1 VGKHLNRAKTH
12 FGTDTRGL
20 LEGGRYALLHT
31 RSMEFDDLRAYVPG
45 DDVRDIDWKASARSG
60 SVLIKRFVSEKHH
73 KILLVADAGRNMSA
87 LAPSGEYKR
96 DVAAHIMGAVGLI
109 GLRRSD
115 QIGMVYGDR
124 RGSVNVPQRRGEPH
138 IEGLLHRWYQ
148 HSMTDPGASNVTAQ
162 LDYVATHY
170 RHTMLIIVVS
180 DEPDIGRHRD
190 DPLSQVLVR
199 LGARHDIMW
208 AMVSDMPAVGPDNT
222 DGFDVATGR
231 FVLNGADLGPRVV
244 TAYRR
249 AEQARRSRL
258 GTFLTAHSVS
268 HATIAGSDDI
278 RRELVGLTEASA
290 RAG

>member
-1 VGKHLNRAKTH
+1 MGKHLNRAKAH
-12 FGTDTRGL
+12 FGGDTRGL

-31 RSMEFDDLRAYVPG
+31 RSMEFDDLRPYVPG

-87 LAPSGEYKR
+87 LAPSGECKR
-96 DVAAHIMGAVGLI
+96 DIAAHIMGAVGLI

-124 RGSVNVPQRRGEPH
+124 RGCVNITQQRGESH
-138 IEGLLHRWYQ
+138 VEGLLHRWYQ
-148 HSMTDPGASNVTAQ
+148 HTTTEPGASDITAQ

-180 DEPDIGRHRD
+180 DEPDID
-190 DPLSQVLVR
+190 DRLSTVLTRVS
-199 LGARHDIMW
+199 ARHDIMW
-208 AMVSDMPAVGPDNT
+208 AMVSDMPAVGPDDT
-222 DGFDVATGR
+222 DGYDVATGR

-244 TAYRR
+244 AAYRR
-249 AEQARRSRL
+249 AERGRRARLRA
-258 GTFLTAHSVS
+258 FLTGHAIP
-268 HATIAGSDDI
+268 HATVGASNDI
-278 RRELVGLTEASA
+278 RRELVGLTEVAA

>member
-1 VGKHLNRAKTH
+1 MGKHLNQAKAH

-20 LEGGRYALLHT
+20 LEGGRYTLLHT
-31 RSMEFDDLRAYVPG
+31 RSMEFDDLRPYVPG

-73 KILLVADAGRNMSA
+73 KILLVADAGRNMTA

-96 DVAAHIMGAVGLI
+96 DVAAHTMGAVGLI

-124 RGSVNVPQRRGEPH
+124 RGSVNIPQRRGEPH

-148 HSMTDPGASNVTAQ
+148 HTMTDPGASRITAQ

-170 RHTMLIIVVS
+170 RHSMLVIVVS
-180 DEPDIGRHRD
+180 DEPEVD
-190 DPLSQVLVR
+190 DQLDSLLAELS
-199 LGARHDIMW
+199 ARHDIMW
-208 AMVSDMPAVGPDNT
+208 AMVADMPAVGPDNT

-244 TAYRR
+244 AAYRR
-249 AEQARRSRL
+249 AEQTRRDRL
-258 GTFLTAHSVS
+258 DAFLTGHAIA
-268 HATIAGSDDI
+268 HATIAGSDNI
-278 RRELVGLTEASA
+278 RRELVALSETAA

>member
-1 VGKHLNRAKTH
+1 LGKHLNRAKTH

-60 SVLIKRFVSEKHH
+60 SVLIKRFVSEMHH

-124 RGSVNVPQRRGEPH
+124 RGSVNIPQRRGEQH
-138 IEGLLHRWYQ
+138 IEGLLHRWY
-148 HSMTDPGASNVTAQ
+148 HHTMADPGASNVTAQ

-180 DEPDIGRHRD
+180 DEPDVDRD

-249 AEQARRSRL
+249 AEQARRDRL
-258 GTFLTAHSVS
+258 GAFLTTHSVA

-278 RRELVGLTEASA
+278 RRKLVGLTEASA

>member
-1 VGKHLNRAKTH
+1 MGKHLNRAKAF

-31 RSMEFDDLRAYVPG
+31 RSVEFDDLRPYVPG
-45 DDVRDIDWKASARSG
+45 DDIRDIDWKASARSG
-60 SVLIKRFVSEKHH
+60 DVLIKRFVSEKHH

-87 LAPSGEYKR
+87 LAPSLECKR
-96 DVAAHIMGAVGLI
+96 DIAAHIMGAVGLI

-124 RGSVNVPQRRGEPH
+124 RGCVNIPQQRGESH

-148 HSMTDPGASNVTAQ
+148 HTTTAPGASDVIAQ
-162 LDYVATHY
+162 LNYVATHY

-180 DEPDIGRHRD
+180 DEPDAD
-190 DPLSQVLVR
+190 ER
-199 LGARHDIMW
+199 LGRALTGLIGRHDIMW

-222 DGFDVATGR
+222 DGYDVDTGR

-249 AEQARRSRL
+249 AERQRRDRL
-258 GTFLTAHSVS
+258 HGLLTAHAVPYT
-268 HATIAGSDDI
+268 TIAGSRDI
-278 RRELVGLTEASA
+278 RRKLVRLTEVAA

>member
-1 VGKHLNRAKTH
+1 LGKHLNRAKAY

-20 LEGGRYALLHT
+20 LEGGRYTLLHT
-31 RSMEFDDLRAYVPG
+31 RSMEFDDLRPYVPG

-73 KILLVADAGRNMSA
+73 KILLVADAGRNMAA
-87 LAPSGEYKR
+87 LAPGGEYKR

-115 QIGMVYGDR
+115 QIGMVFGDR
-124 RGSVNVPQRRGEPH
+124 RGSVNVPARRGESH

-148 HSMTDPGASNVTAQ
+148 HVMNEPGASDVTAQ

-180 DEPDIGRHRD
+180 DEPDID
-190 DPLSQVLVR
+190 DQLDGVLMR
-199 LGARHDIMW
+199 LRGRHDIIW

-222 DGFDVATGR
+222 DGFDVATGG

-244 TAYRR
+244 AAYRR
-249 AEQARRSRL
+249 AEQARRDRL
-258 GTFLTAHSVS
+258 DAFLTGHAIRY
-268 HATIAGSDDI
+268 ATIAGSGDI
-278 RRELVGLTEASA
+278 RRALVGLTEAAA

>member
-115 QIGMVYGDR
+115 QIGIVYGDR
-124 RGSVNVPQRRGEPH
+124 RGSVNVPQRRGESH

-148 HSMTDPGASNVTAQ
+148 HTMTDPGASNVTAQ

-180 DEPDIGRHRD
+180 DEPEVD
-190 DPLSQVLVR
+190 DRLDAVLTRLS
-199 LGARHDIMW
+199 GRHDIMW

-222 DGFDVATGR
+222 DGLDVATGG

-244 TAYRR
+244 AAYRR
-249 AEQARRSRL
+249 AEQTRRDRL
-258 GTFLTAHSVS
+258 GAFLTGHAIR

-278 RRELVGLTEASA
+278 RRELVGLTEVAV